1 VARSK
6 RRTPPQIVDLPSPQ
20 AELVDRA
27 MERDRT
33 YFAAN
38 PDEEWYVRPALVGE
52 WGAYF
57 GIHAPFVLV
66 RQIAPGLRLR
76 QPVSERVAG
85 MLAGAKADG
94 IVVFFTES

>member
-1 VARSK
+1 VTRRE
-6 RRTPPQIVDLPSPQ
+6 RRTLPQIVDLPSPQ
-20 AELVDRA
+20 RELVDRA
-27 MERDRT
+27 MAHDRA

-66 RQIAPGLRLR
+66 RAVVPGIRMR
-76 QPVSERVAG
+76 QPISERQAG